1 MGIKREAITVRTEII
16 AVGTELLLGEIV
28 NTDAP
33 MIAQGLAELGIG
45 VYFQTVCG
53 DNPDRLKSVL
63 EVAKQRADLIITTGG
78 LGPTADDLTKETIAA
93 AFGKGLVRDEES
105 MARLREHFK
114 GRTMTKNNEKQADVP
129 EGCTVFQNDWG
140 TAPACA
146 FEGEGC
152 LVIMLPG
159 PPREC
164 RPLFREKVMPFLEK
178 RRGGALCS
186 RYVKVFGM
194 GESEMA
200 SRLSRQ
206 MDTWENP
213 TAAPYAKEGECLV
226 RITAMGKDKEEAF
239 AMTEPAVREVRQVL
253 GDVVYGVDADSLE
266 QVVVQE
272 MTARGLTLA
281 TAESCTGGLM
291 GKRITD
297 VPGASACYLGGVV
310 SYQNEVKENLLGVR
324 HETLITKGAVSEDTA
339 CQMAEGVRKALG
351 ADIGIS
357 TTGVAGPGGGT
368 PEKPVGLIYVGISTK
383 DKTWAVRILRP
394 RQSRESLRRL
404 ASSTAFDLVRR
415 HLEGLDNA

>member
-1 MGIKREAITVRTEII
+1 MRTEII

-105 MARLREHFK
+105 MIRLREHFK

-164 RPLFREKVMPFLEK
+164 TPLFREKVMPFLEK

-253 GDVVYGVDADSLE
+253 GDVVYGVDVDSLE

-310 SYQNEVKENLLGVR
+310 SYHNEVKENLLGVR
-324 HETLITKGAVSEDTA
+324 HETLVTKGAVSEDTA

-368 PEKPVGLIYVGISTK
+368 PEKPVGLIYVGISTG
-383 DKTWAVRILRP
+383 DRTWAVRILRP

>member
-1 MGIKREAITVRTEII
+1 MRTEII

-93 AFGKGLVRDEES
+93 AFGKSLVRDEEA
-105 MARLREHFK
+105 MARMRENFK

-164 RPLFREKVMPFLEK
+164 TPLFREKVMPFLEK

-200 SRLSRQ
+200 SRLSKQ

-253 GDVVYGVDADSLE
+253 GDVVYGVDVDSLE

-324 HETLITKGAVSEDTA
+324 HETLVTKGAVSEDTA

-383 DKTWAVRILRP
+383 DRTWAVRILRP

-415 HLEGLDNA
+415 HLEGVDHA

>member
-1 MGIKREAITVRTEII
+1 MRTEII

-93 AFGKGLVRDEES
+93 AFGKRLVRDEES
-105 MARLREHFK
+105 MARLRENFK

-164 RPLFREKVMPFLEK
+164 TPLFREKVMPFLEK

-253 GDVVYGVDADSLE
+253 GDVVYGVDVDSLE

>member
-1 MGIKREAITVRTEII
+1 MRTEII

-129 EGCTVFQNDWG
+129 EGCMVFQNDWG

-226 RITAMGKDKEEAF
+226 RITAMGKDKEKAF

-253 GDVVYGVDADSLE
+253 GGVVYGVDVDSLE

-324 HETLITKGAVSEDTA
+324 HETLITKGVVSEDTA